1 MLALPEIFL
10 QLRYL
15 NLVRQ
20 HSWRAD
26 YNFSHL
32 LAFQGSEED
41 VLKRL
46 DKCFARLR
54 HMVMCLGH
62 ATPCLYEIVRRPAGL
77 FSDVDLH
84 AIHYCRDFEARLA
97 WQNEHGDSRI
107 SIDGAW

>member
-1 MLALPEIFL
+1 MFL
-10 QLRYL
+10 QLRCL

-26 YNFSHL
+26 YDFSHL
-32 LAFQGSEED
+32 PAFQGTEED

-54 HMVMCLGH
+54 HMVMCWGD
-62 ATPCLYEIVRRPAGL
+62 ATPYLYETVRRPEGL
-77 FSDVDLH
+77 FSNVDLN
-84 AIHYCRDFEARLA
+84 IVHYCRDFGALLA

-107 SIDGAW
+107 SINGVQ